1 MFSEPGLTEILAGM
15 PPVRYG
21 MSGLKIMMVIK
32 GEPMWE
38 FGDTAFVIGDMAE
51 VFTNVFEIAFK
62 AAHGHGIKINHTGLA
77 LDVLV
82 VESDRIFG
90 NNPVVETAYLSQY
103 SPEVFYVQGT
113 SQAFAKQNRV
123 GG

>member
-1 MFSEPGLTEILAGM
+1 MLAEPGFTQHLAGIATN
-15 PPVRYG
+15 RYG
-21 MSGLKIMMVIK
+21 NSCLKIMMVIK

-103 SPEVFYVQGT
+103 SLEVFCVQGT
-113 SQAFAKQNRV
+113 SQTFAKQNRV

>member
-1 MFSEPGLTEILAGM
+1 MLAEPGFTQHLAGIATN
-15 PPVRYG
+15 RYG
-21 MSGLKIMMVIK
+21 NSCLKIMMVIK

-62 AAHGHGIKINHTGLA
+62 AAHGHGIKIDHTDLA

>member
-1 MFSEPGLTEILAGM
+1 MFSEPGFTQHLAGIATN
-15 PPVRYG
+15 RYG
-21 MSGLKIMMVIK
+21 NSCLKIMMVIK

-51 VFTNVFEIAFK
+51 VFTSVFEIAFK
-62 AAHGHGIKINHTGLA
+62 AAHGHGIKINHTDLA

-90 NNPVVETAYLSQY
+90 NNPVVETAYLS
-103 SPEVFYVQGT
+103 
-113 SQAFAKQNRV
+113 
-123 GG
+123 

>member
-1 MFSEPGLTEILAGM
+1 MLAEPGFTQHLAGIATN
-15 PPVRYG
+15 RYG
-21 MSGLKIMMVIK
+21 NSSLKIMMVIK

-38 FGDTAFVIGDMAE
+38 FGDTTFVKCDMAE
-51 VFTNVFEIAFK
+51 VFADVFEIAFE
-62 AAHGHGIKINHTGLA
+62 AAHGHGIKIDHTGLA

-82 VESDRIFG
+82 VESDRVFG